1 MPSGT
6 SFYVTP
12 STGRWERCSECYR
25 EVFARSAARRAE
37 RAPIEVVA
45 VAAAR
50 PRRRRA
56 RGERRFGVEIEF
68 IGDRYALGNAMRAE
82 GLSCSDEGY
91 NHHTRTHWKI
101 VSDATVDGG
110 AELVSPPLYGE
121 DGKRQIEAA
130 GRALASVGCSAN
142 RTCGLHVHHEV
153 TDLSLASFGRLFR
166 LWYQTQVGI
175 DELVSP
181 SRRNGQFSHHLTET
195 DVQRCESLSSMSR
208 DLASVQ
214 LRGDRYRSLNVQSY
228 SSYGTVEV
236 RLHQGTVDAAKILA
250 WVEFGQAMVAY
261 ASTDKDLFTTDK
273 AVMILLRLDTM
284 KSEVAVYL
292 AERAIELN
300 DPTEV
305 STEHMTQSHPA
316 LPTATALADRRT
328 LRQISIDQHGEFR
341 AGCPECSNVFNAQYA
356 AV

>member
-1 MPSGT
+1 MPRAH
-6 SFYVTP
+6 TP
-12 STGRWERCSECYR
+12 VASTE
-25 EVFARSAARRAE
+25 AAVE
-37 RAPIEVVA
+37 TP
-45 VAAAR
+45 AR

-68 IGDRYALGNAMRAE
+68 IGDRFALGYAMRAE

-91 NHHTRTHWKI
+91 NHHTRSHWKI

-130 GRALASVGCSAN
+130 GRALASSGCSAN

-181 SRRNGQFSHHLTET
+181 SRRNGQYSHHLTET
-195 DVQRCESLSSMSR
+195 DVRRCESLSTMSR
-208 DLASVQ
+208 EFARTHLI
-214 LRGDRYRSLNVQSY
+214 GDRYRSLNVQCY

-300 DPTEV
+300 DPTVV
-305 STEHMTQSHPA
+305 STEHMAQPQPQPVPA
-316 LPTATALADRRT
+316 ATDRRT
-328 LRQISIDQHGEFR
+328 LRQISIDQHGEYR
-341 AGCPECSNVFNAQYA
+341 VGCPECSNVFDAQYA